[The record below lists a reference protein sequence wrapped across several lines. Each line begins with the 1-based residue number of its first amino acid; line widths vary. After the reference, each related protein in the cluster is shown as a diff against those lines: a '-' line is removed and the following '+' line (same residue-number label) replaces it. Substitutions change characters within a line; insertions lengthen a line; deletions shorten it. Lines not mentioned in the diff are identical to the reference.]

1 MLGREG
7 REGVLGLGL
16 GIVDREE
23 VEAVAVEEVV
33 GVGTSEAVE
42 EGWARWM
49 MLGGRSVGAV
59 ARSRCA

>member
-1 MLGREG
+1 MPGLEE

-33 GVGTSEAVE
+33 GMGILEAVVG
-42 EGWARWM
+42 GWELWM
-49 MLGGRSVGAV
+49 M
-59 ARSRCA
+59 